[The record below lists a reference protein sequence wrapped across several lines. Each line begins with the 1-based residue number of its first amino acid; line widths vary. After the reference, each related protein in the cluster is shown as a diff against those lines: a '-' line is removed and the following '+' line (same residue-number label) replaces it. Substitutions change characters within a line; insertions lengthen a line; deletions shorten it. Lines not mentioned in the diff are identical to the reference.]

1 MTNYRTPYVI
11 IVTVRAIVS
20 AVSESL
26 LRIPAT
32 ILCHADAQSPA
43 LHVPCSPPALPDR
56 RPSGG
61 DFAMVE
67 RLRPCAQAVGQA
79 LRGGGFV

>member
-1 MTNYRTPYVI
+1 MQTL
-11 IVTVRAIVS
+11 
-20 AVSESL
+20 SL
-26 LRIPAT
+26 LRYMFLAH
-32 ILCHADAQSPA
+32 L
-43 LHVPCSPPALPDR
+43 PALPDR